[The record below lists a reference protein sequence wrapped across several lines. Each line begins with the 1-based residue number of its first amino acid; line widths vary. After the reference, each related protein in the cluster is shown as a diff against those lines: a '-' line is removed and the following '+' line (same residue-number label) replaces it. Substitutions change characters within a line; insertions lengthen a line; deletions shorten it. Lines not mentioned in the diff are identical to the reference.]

1 MRHPLGVAAV
11 LLASASVAAFGGAAT
26 TLSPVAPLLLRP
38 KSAVPVR
45 AVRQRVH
52 LIELTAEPAETPELT
67 DAELLSATALDALA
81 KPKRSPLAMLYT

>member
-38 KSAVPVR
+38 KSAVSSPSPMP
-45 AVRQRVH
+45 AVGSS
-52 LIELTAEPAETPELT
+52 
-67 DAELLSATALDALA
+67 DAATAIAAL
-81 KPKRSPLAMLYT
+81 RDVR

>member
-1 MRHPLGVAAV
+1 M

-38 KSAVPVR
+38 KSAVPMR

-67 DAELLSATALDALA
+67 DAELLSATTLDALA